1 MSYQSFYGGRKGAS
15 FILVEKYNSYQEMV
29 ECFKRGDAYTTVGY
43 DEYVIINS
51 LAEDNG
57 SIYRRGYDYNN
68 DMGGAIF
75 VGKISG
81 PRGPRGIAPIV
92 SIDSFNEIDERTE
105 DKQKGSY
112 SIETNDLV
120 PGKYIENGDI
130 KFNDSIN
137 WICCSF
143 GNDDSENPEAY
154 AYIGFTFPYTIFDFE
169 AESVSPYY
177 TENLITR
184 LDDQTH
190 PFYQNMKI
198 LIPAGKSGNNIKNI
212 RVGLASEI
220 TEDYNGKQDDIEN
233 NRYVFMGDHYDYSNS
248 EQGEKTVL
256 YLGDYNMV
264 KDIVLDTDGTLTIHY
279 THEDRT
285 VYNKKI
291 KWITDV
297 TVDVGAAEGEGTQ
310 QLTIN
315 YNTGET
321 VVIGKPVNYIMRTA
335 VTSDYH
341 LLFLYSDPE
350 RRKAIIEAGKNA
362 VWEGRND
369 WEDLGSIKQ
378 YNGILIGLNLTVAD
392 NPQLSTVVGTIEY
405 LNTTYP
411 NGLTGIDL
419 QGKVVSVTKND
430 DTIYL
435 YAFDYTTINDQY
447 KGWFSLGGFTV
458 AAEGGTVVG
467 AEGDAITETLAN
479 QLPYQGIWFITE
491 E

>member
-15 FILVEKYNSYQEMV
+15 FILVEKYNSYQEMI
-29 ECFKRGDAYTTVGY
+29 ECFKQGDAYTTVGY

-51 LAEDNG
+51 LTEENG

-81 PRGPRGIAPIV
+81 PRGPRGIAPVV
-92 SIDSFNEIDERTE
+92 SIDSFDEIAERPE
-105 DKQKGSY
+105 DKQQGSY
-112 SIETNDLV
+112 SVEANDLI
-120 PGKYIENGDI
+120 PGKYVENGEI
-130 KFNDSIN
+130 KFNDNIN

-143 GNDDSENPEAY
+143 GDDDFENPEAY

-169 AESVSPYY
+169 AETVSPYY

-198 LIPAGKSGNNIKNI
+198 LIPAGKSGNSIKNI

-233 NRYVFMGDHYDYSNS
+233 NRYVFMCDHYDYANS
-248 EQGEKTVL
+248 ELGEKTVL

-264 KDIVLDTDGTLTIHY
+264 KDIVLDTDGTLIIHY

-297 TVDVGAAEGEGTQ
+297 AVDVGAAEGEGTQ
-310 QLTIN
+310 QLIIN

-321 VVIGKPVNYIMRTA
+321 EVIGKPVNYIMRTA

-392 NPQLSTVVGTIEY
+392 NPQLSTVAGTLEY
-405 LNTTYP
+405 LNATYP
-411 NGLTGIDL
+411 NGLIGIDL
-419 QGKVVSVTKND
+419 QGKVISVTKND
-430 DTIYL
+430 DTIFL
-435 YAFDYTTINDQY
+435 YAFDYTITNNQY

-458 AAEGGTVVG
+458 SAEGGTVVG